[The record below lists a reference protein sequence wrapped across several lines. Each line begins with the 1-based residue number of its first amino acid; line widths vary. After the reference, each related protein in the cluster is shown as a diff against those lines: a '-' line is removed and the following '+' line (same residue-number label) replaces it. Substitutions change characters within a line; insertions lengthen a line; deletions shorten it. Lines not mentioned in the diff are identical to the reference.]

1 MRPFRYD
8 LKQICYDCTLEVM
21 NSFKALDLVGRGPEE
36 LWTEVGNIVQAGSDQ
51 SHQKEKEIQEGTVVI

>member
-1 MRPFRYD
+1 
-8 LKQICYDCTLEVM
+8 M